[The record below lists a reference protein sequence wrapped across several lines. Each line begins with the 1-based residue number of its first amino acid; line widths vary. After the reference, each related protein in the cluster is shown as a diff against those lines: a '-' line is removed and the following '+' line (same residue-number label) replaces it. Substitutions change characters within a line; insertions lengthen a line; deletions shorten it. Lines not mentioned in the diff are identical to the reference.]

1 MTTTRQMIESV
12 RDILAADTDV
22 NAWCQANFGRGLTVY
37 VGIDEA
43 QPAPP
48 EDYPL
53 AALVDLRARAGNAAN
68 RRTWELLLGL
78 GVIAETVSVTGNV
91 HTYTGLLQ
99 AEELRD
105 LAENALLKGLALPGV
120 SARGVSA
127 RINMFP
133 TFVSYTLVS
142 IEEIASRRQARFR

>member
-1 MTTTRQMIESV
+1 MSTTRQMIETV
-12 RDILAADTDV
+12 RDILAADKDV
-22 NAWCQANFGRGLTVY
+22 LAWCQANFARDLTVY

-53 AALVDLRARAGNAAN
+53 AAVIDLRARAGNTAN
-68 RRTWELLLGL
+68 RRAWDLLLGL
-78 GVIAETVSVTGNV
+78 GVVQETITVNGNI
-91 HTYTGLLQ
+91 HTYDGFLQ

-105 LAENALLKGLALPGV
+105 LAENALLKGLSRPRV
-120 SARGVSA
+120 SAGGWSA

-133 TFVSYTLVS
+133 TFVSYTLIS
-142 IEEIASRRQARFR
+142 TEEIASRRQARFR